1 VTIAGAK
8 TLFKPFIFFLIQ
20 KDLQGGYHMCSE
32 TMLCN
37 MASMEEKREKLQALF
52 Y

>member
-1 VTIAGAK
+1 
-8 TLFKPFIFFLIQ
+8 
-20 KDLQGGYHMCSE
+20 MCSE

-52 Y
+52 YWSKYEITIWEKLSTNDYLKPIYTLTN